1 MLVIMRIWIEIKY
14 WFRRKFWQI
23 RNIIHWMPIL
33 WNQYDFDYIYAIKVF
48 RFQLLKMAKF
58 LDSDKAC
65 TISSGDKSKDIKKV
79 IELMDK
85 IYDDK
90 YHEEYVKHIESVYG
104 KYDIKFKGGEMKKVW
119 EKKYNSEELTH
130 IDEIEKELIKKYNKK
145 ENDDH
150 KLLWKTIEKNI
161 RDWWD

>member
-1 MLVIMRIWIEIKY
+1 MLLIMRIWIEIKY

-23 RNIIHWMPIL
+23 RNIIHWIPIL

-58 LDSDKAC
+58 LDSDNAC
-65 TISSGDKSKDIKKV
+65 TISSRDKSKDIKKV

-90 YHEEYVKHIESVYG
+90 YHEEYVK
-104 KYDIKFKGGEMKKVW
+104 
-119 EKKYNSEELTH
+119 
-130 IDEIEKELIKKYNKK
+130 
-145 ENDDH
+145 
-150 KLLWKTIEKNI
+150 
-161 RDWWD
+161 